1 MRPPSEDEQ
10 VSNDKLLFYEFGRLY
25 LIQEID
31 RIPPIEPDYTASYRG
46 YSLGWVFRADRLAQS
61 GYTFAD

>member
-1 MRPPSEDEQ
+1 MRPLSEDAN

-31 RIPPIEPDYTASYRG
+31 PIPAIEPDYAVGYRG
-46 YSLGWVFRADRLAQS
+46 YSLGWVFRAGRLAQS
-61 GYTFAD
+61 GYTFAK